1 MKKTYLKHALW
12 KMSDPFCVTV
22 SSILFIAY
30 IKFKQQ
36 ELTQL
41 ASETGKFKFQ
51 VSKKP
56 SFKMNGKLK
65 GVSFCVN

>member
-1 MKKTYLKHALW
+1 M
-12 KMSDPFCVTV
+12 TV
-22 SSILFIAY
+22 SSVLLIAH

-36 ELTQL
+36 ELTQQ

-56 SFKMNGKLK
+56 SLKINGKLK
-65 GVSFCVN
+65 DVSFCVN

>member
-1 MKKTYLKHALW
+1 
-12 KMSDPFCVTV
+12 MSDPFCVTV
-22 SSILFIAY
+22 SSVLLIAH

-36 ELTQL
+36 ELTQQ

-56 SFKMNGKLK
+56 SLKINGKLK
-65 GVSFCVN
+65 DVSFCVN